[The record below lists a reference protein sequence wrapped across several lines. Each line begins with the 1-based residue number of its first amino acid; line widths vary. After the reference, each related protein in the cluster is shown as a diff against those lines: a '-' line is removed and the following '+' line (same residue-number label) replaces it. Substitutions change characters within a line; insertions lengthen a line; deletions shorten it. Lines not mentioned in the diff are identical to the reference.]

1 MLSQIVVLTENDMEE
16 QTSEV
21 LHQVTVYIKEL
32 ANFVNETYM
41 IINTTVSQS
50 SLVMCILRNIITPE
64 IFTGNF

>member
-1 MLSQIVVLTENDMEE
+1 MLSQIAVLTENDMEE

-21 LHQVTVYIKEL
+21 LHRVIGYFKEL
-32 ANFVNETYM
+32 ANFVNETGM

-50 SLVMCILRNIITPE
+50 SLVMCILHNIIMPE